1 MKNVLLGVLLLLSSL
16 GYAQHDEAYV
26 DKLVS
31 EFTASLT
38 GRNINTY
45 LLSKRYCEGRIE
57 MFKLENGRMCSSKGT
72 YYAVYLFWNEN
83 DNAMIKKIDNC
94 GLFYSLEL
102 NDDGVMTFINQHKNE
117 IKNNPVKP
125 YKMATAA
132 SGPISST
139 EIHSCKREIAF
150 QDELANSFEQSFR
163 LFDLTNDAKEAN
175 LNFASNNELKVV
187 ELDQRMGTTIEQME
201 NKFRRQ

>member
-1 MKNVLLGVLLLLSSL
+1 MKNVLLGVLLLLGTI

-26 DKLVS
+26 VELVS
-31 EFTASLT
+31 EFTTSLKK
-38 GRNINTY
+38 RNINTY
-45 LLSKRYCEGRIE
+45 LLSKRYCEGSIE

-72 YYAVYLFWNEN
+72 YYSVYLFWEEG
-83 DNAMIKKIDNC
+83 DKAMIKKIDNC

-102 NDDGVMTFINQHKNE
+102 NDNNVMAFVKQHTNE

-139 EIHSCKREIAF
+139 EIHSCKREIAY
-150 QDELANSFEQSFR
+150 QDEITNSFEQSYR

-175 LNFASNNELKVV
+175 LNYTSNNNLKVV
-187 ELDQRMGTTIEQME
+187 ELDQLMGTVIEQME
-201 NKFRRQ
+201 KNFRRQ

>member
-1 MKNVLLGVLLLLSSL
+1 MKYILLGVLLLLSSL
-16 GYAQHDEAYV
+16 SYAQHDETYV

-31 EFTASLT
+31 EFTTNLKN
-38 GRNINTY
+38 RNINTY

-57 MFKLENGRMCSSKGT
+57 IFKLENGRMCSSKGT
-72 YYAVYLFWNEN
+72 YYAVYVFWEEG
-83 DNAMIKKIDNC
+83 DKAMIKKIDNC

-102 NDDGVMTFINQHKNE
+102 NDDGVMAFIIQHKNE

-139 EIHSCKREIAF
+139 EIHSCKREVTF
-150 QDELANSFEQSFR
+150 QDDLATSLEQSYR

-175 LNFASNNELKVV
+175 LNYASNNRLKVV
-187 ELDQRMGTTIEQME
+187 ELDKLMGTTIEQME